1 MREFVGRKRELETL
15 ERYYSSSG
23 NRCCAI
29 YGRRRI
35 GKTALVSRFV
45 EDKKHFWFTASDT
58 GLSDNISRFGHEV
71 RKVMSEDPPEDVF
84 GIFSALERMIDSGPL
99 VIVMDEF
106 PDLVSASPIVASL
119 MQEFIDRRLQR
130 TESYLIVLGSSI
142 SAMKSEILD
151 ERKPLFGRF
160 GCLMELKPLPYTDC
174 RKLVPDM
181 SDEDAMS
188 LFCIFGGIPLYYIS
202 VTGRTFHECLVLD
215 LLNADSLFGTEADA
229 VILRELTPISPYKS
243 ILSAISRGATT
254 QNEIVGRTGIP
265 QSTISGY
272 LSRLEIIG
280 LVSADKP
287 VFGGSRRPV
296 YRISDRLLDWHFS
309 VLGRYGASA
318 RTEDLEALAES
329 LKEEI
334 SAFLGRGFEH
344 ACREYVARRF
354 TCLELGSWWGRAD
367 GEDTDIDVAAIA
379 RIDGSK
385 TAIMGECKFRNKET
399 TYATLESLRKRA
411 SAVGTPLSI
420 HLMLFS
426 RSGFSESLM
435 DAEEDGQVELIGLD
449 RMLSIDER

>member
-1 MREFVGRKRELETL
+1 M
-15 ERYYSSSG
+15 
-23 NRCCAI
+23 
-29 YGRRRI
+29 
-35 GKTALVSRFV
+35 
-45 EDKKHFWFTASDT
+45 
-58 GLSDNISRFGHEV
+58 
-71 RKVMSEDPPEDVF
+71 
-84 GIFSALERMIDSGPL
+84 
-99 VIVMDEF
+99 
-106 PDLVSASPIVASL
+106 
-119 MQEFIDRRLQR
+119 
-130 TESYLIVLGSSI
+130 
-142 SAMKSEILD
+142 
-151 ERKPLFGRF
+151 
-160 GCLMELKPLPYTDC
+160 
-174 RKLVPDM
+174 
-181 SDEDAMS
+181 
-188 LFCIFGGIPLYYIS
+188 
-202 VTGRTFHECLVLD
+202 
-215 LLNADSLFGTEADA
+215 
-229 VILRELTPISPYKS
+229 ILRELTPISPYKS

-296 YRISDRLLDWHFS
+296 YRISDRLLDWYFS

-354 TCLELGSWWGRAD
+354 TCLELGSWWGRTD